1 MEFEK
6 KLKELEKL
14 VEQMSRGKL
23 SLEEDIKAFE
33 KGVRLSRELGKQLF
47 QAEKKVKQLI
57 GFTEE
62 GEPET
67 KDFEDRE

>member
-14 VEQMSRGKL
+14 VEQLSQGKL

-33 KGVRLSRELGKQLF
+33 KGVKISRELNKQLF
-47 QAEKKVKQLI
+47 QAEKKVQQLI

-67 KDFEDRE
+67 KDFEERE

>member
-14 VEQMSRGKL
+14 VDQLSRGKL

-33 KGVRLSRELGKQLF
+33 KGVKLSRELSRQLF

-57 GFTEE
+57 GFTEA

-67 KDFEDRE
+67 KDFEERE